1 MILFLSNSFY
11 KIIIDLICIE
21 TINFIAVHCFSFKR
35 SEIELRIT
43 AGECLW

>member
-1 MILFLSNSFY
+1 MILFFPNSFY
-11 KIIIDLICIE
+11 KIIITLICIQ
-21 TINFIAVHCFSFKR
+21 TINFIAVHCFLFKR